1 MASVPKPPTQ
11 TDTGKSAPV
20 SRPHDEVNATGV
32 LTPVPVDN
40 ASPASGQGSDAPTLI
55 DLRSDA
61 PTIVDFPDAQKTPVS
76 PSDAATQ
83 IDVITRKVISRAIFG
98 LRPGAL
104 LANRYEITALLGEG
118 GMGAVYK
125 ALDREVNRTVA
136 LKVIRPDLAT
146 NSSIIDR
153 FKQELVLSHQVTH
166 RNVVRIYDLGEADGV
181 KFITMEY
188 IEGTD
193 LRSIIQERKSF
204 TPAEAVEIMLQ
215 VCRALEAVHTV
226 GVIHRDLKPQNIMR
240 DN

>member
-1 MASVPKPPTQ
+1 MASVPKPSLE
-11 TDTGKSAPV
+11 TDARENTSVSAP
-20 SRPHDEVNATGV
+20 RDEPNATGV
-32 LTPVPVDN
+32 LTPVPEEK
-40 ASPASGQGSDAPTLI
+40 ASAPSGHPSDAPTVFGFSH
-55 DLRSDA
+55 DDA
-61 PTIVDFPDAQKTPVS
+61 TIVGFPVANMSSVN

-83 IDVITRKVISRAIFG
+83 IDVSTRKPASTSSGQTG
-98 LRPGAL
+98 LRVGTL

-125 ALDREVNRTVA
+125 ALDREVNRAVA

-188 IEGTD
+188 IEGHRPALDYAGAARTSRRAKPSKSCCKSAAR
-193 LRSIIQERKSF
+193 LRLR
-204 TPAEAVEIMLQ
+204 TAWA
-215 VCRALEAVHTV
+215 
-226 GVIHRDLKPQNIMR
+226 
-240 DN
+240 